1 MNAIENETWDDATLS
16 AYIDGELD
24 AARQNAV
31 LAAMEHNKVLSDRI
45 CRLRRTKDL
54 MRTGYGS
61 AMPPKQSEHPR
72 HKAPWRKLRSGLA
85 ASLVALAIGL
95 GGGLVGYV
103 CAKHNDVTMAHVSDP
118 NRVVLHIDDSKP
130 EHFERLLDYAEHF
143 LQENRDKG
151 VQVDVVANSSGLD
164 LLRTGHSPYEAR
176 VKALAEKYHN
186 LQFIAC
192 MNAIR
197 HLKRAGQDVNLIDD
211 VHSDETAVD
220 HIVKRLQQGWTY
232 RKVGSLSDI

>member
-1 MNAIENETWDDATLS
+1 MNAIQNENWDDATLS

-31 LAAMEHNKVLSDRI
+31 LAAMEHNKALSERI

-61 AMPPKQSEHPR
+61 AVPPQREQPGRKT
-72 HKAPWRKLRSGLA
+72 PWHVLRRGLA
-85 ASLVALAIGL
+85 ASIVVLAIGI
-95 GGGLVGYV
+95 GSGLLGYV
-103 CAKHNDVTMAHVSDP
+103 LAERSTATLAGVSDP
-118 NRVVLHIDDSKP
+118 NRVLLHIDDSKP

-143 LQENRDKG
+143 LQENQDKG
-151 VQVDVVANSSGLD
+151 VQVEVVANSSGLD

-176 VKALAEKYHN
+176 VKALGEKYHN

-197 HLKRAGQDVNLIDD
+197 NLKRAGQDVTLIED
-211 VHSDETAVD
+211 VHTDETAVD

-232 RKVGSLSDI
+232 RKVDSLSDI